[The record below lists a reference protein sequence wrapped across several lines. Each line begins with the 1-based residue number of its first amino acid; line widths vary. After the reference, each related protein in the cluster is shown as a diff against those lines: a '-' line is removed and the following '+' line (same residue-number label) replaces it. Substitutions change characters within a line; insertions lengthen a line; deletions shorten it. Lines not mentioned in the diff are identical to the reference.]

1 MKHKDAYIYLVVEA
15 KDDGV
20 DLFEGTAD
28 EVAGF
33 VGVHPTQVRRA
44 SLRGSLV
51 RSKYRIEPKY
61 EIVEPR
67 PNVRKVKTYLVYRD
81 SLSEWFMGTVH
92 EIASRTGATPQ
103 AVRQAI
109 RGQHQLKGDY
119 TIYDDTNVR

>member
-1 MKHKDAYIYLVVEA
+1 MKHKNTYIYLVVEA

-28 EVAGF
+28 EVARW

-44 SLRGSLV
+44 SRWGSLV
-51 RSKYRIEPKY
+51 RSQYRIEPKY
-61 EIVEPR
+61 ELPEPR
-67 PNVRKVKTYLVYRD
+67 SNVRKVKTYLVYRD
-81 SLSEWFMGTVH
+81 SIAEWFVGTVH

-109 RGQHQLKGDY
+109 RGQHKLKGDY
-119 TIYDDTNVR
+119 TIYDDTNIR